1 MTIQLKYRSSY
12 NLKASLFV
20 LALLL
25 VLGMLYYSQRITNQL
40 REESRE
46 TVKFYAETYA
56 KFATEYNVEDFSFF
70 FEQFIGRMTFPVII
84 STVDDMP
91 SDWKNLDIDSQDK
104 SEQALDEVHSLMM
117 VMDELNEP
125 IDLNYYDPNS
135 NTNIVIARFHYG
147 DSKLITQLKW
157 LPYVEIAL
165 AGLFIFLG
173 LAGFQFIRR
182 SERQLIWAGMAKE
195 AAHQLGTPLSSL
207 MGWVEMLENA
217 DSERVAKLL
226 PEMSADLQRLNK
238 VAQRFSHIGAGG
250 GLKPADINE
259 VISKVVSYL
268 EKRLPQRSKKVDI
281 SMNLGKIP
289 EISVNVDLLEWAL
302 ENIIKNSTDAMSRED
317 GKIEVRTEFL
327 PENKIVK
334 ISIKDNGTGIQSRY
348 RKEIFKPG
356 YSTKSTGWG
365 LGLSLSKR
373 IIEEY
378 HGGELFLV
386 ESSMETGTTMQISLK
401 SG

>member
-1 MTIQLKYRSSY
+1 
-12 NLKASLFV
+12 
-20 LALLL
+20 
-25 VLGMLYYSQRITNQL
+25 MLYYSQRITNQL

-56 KFATEYNVEDFSFF
+56 KFASEYDTEDFSFF
-70 FEQFIGRMTFPVII
+70 FEQFIRRITFPIII
-84 STVDDMP
+84 STVDDIP
-91 SDWKNLDIDSQDK
+91 SDWKNLDVDSQDK
-104 SEQALDEVHSLMM
+104 SEQALNEVRRLMA
-117 VMDELNEP
+117 VMDELNKP
-125 IDLNYYDPNS
+125 IDLNYYDPS
-135 NTNIVIARFHYG
+135 SDTNIVIAKFHYG
-147 DSKLITQLKW
+147 DSKLITQLRW
-157 LPYVEIAL
+157 LPYVEIAI
-165 AGLFIFLG
+165 AGLFILLG

-217 DSERVAKLL
+217 DRGRVAKLL

-238 VAQRFSHIGAGG
+238 VAQRFSQIGAGG
-250 GLKPADINE
+250 GLKPTDINE
-259 VISKVVSYL
+259 VITKVVSYL
-268 EKRLPQRSKKVDI
+268 EKRLPQRNKKVDI

-289 EISVNVDLLEWAL
+289 EIPVNADLIEWAL
-302 ENIIKNSTDAMSRED
+302 ENIIKNSADAMPREN
-317 GKIEVRTEFL
+317 GKIEVTTEFL
-327 PENKIVK
+327 MENKFVK
-334 ISIKDNGTGIQSRY
+334 ISVRDNGTGIQSRY

-386 ESSMETGTTMQISLK
+386 ESSKESGTTMQISLK
-401 SG
+401 SE

>member
-1 MTIQLKYRSSY
+1 M
-12 NLKASLFV
+12 
-20 LALLL
+20 ALLL

-46 TVKFYAETYA
+46 TVKFYAETYT
-56 KFATEYNVEDFSFF
+56 KFATEYNAEDFSFF
-70 FEQFIGRMTFPVII
+70 FEQFIRRITFPVII

-104 SEQALDEVHSLMM
+104 SEQALNEVHSLMID
-117 VMDELNEP
+117 MDELNEP
-125 IDLNYYDPNS
+125 IDLNYYDPS
-135 NTNIVIARFHYG
+135 SGTNIVIARFHYG

-157 LPYVEIAL
+157 LPYVEIAII
-165 AGLFIFLG
+165 GLFILLG

-182 SERQLIWAGMAKE
+182 SERHLIWAGMAKE

-217 DSERVAKLL
+217 DSGRVAKLL

-238 VAQRFSHIGAGG
+238 VTQRFSQIGAGG
-250 GLKPADINE
+250 GLKPADVNE

-268 EKRLPQRSKKVDI
+268 EKRLPQRNKKVDL

-302 ENIIKNSTDAMSRED
+302 ENIIKNSTDAMPRED
-317 GKIEVRTEFL
+317 GKIEITTEFL
-327 PENKIVK
+327 PENKIVT
-334 ISIKDNGTGIQSRY
+334 ITIKDNGTGIQSRY

-356 YSTKSTGWG
+356 FSTKSTGWG

-378 HGGELFLV
+378 HGGDLFLA

-401 SG
+401 SE

>member
-1 MTIQLKYRSSY
+1 
-12 NLKASLFV
+12 
-20 LALLL
+20 
-25 VLGMLYYSQRITNQL
+25 MLYYSQRITNQL

-46 TVKFYAETYA
+46 TVTFYAETYA
-56 KFATEYNVEDFSFF
+56 KFASENDVEDFSFF
-70 FEQFIGRMTFPVII
+70 FEQFIQRMTFPVII
-84 STVDDMP
+84 STVENDP
-91 SDWKNLDIDSQDK
+91 SDWKNLAVDSWDK
-104 SEQALDEVHSLMM
+104 SEQALIKVRRLMTA
-117 VMDELNEP
+117 MDELNDP
-125 IDLNYYDPNS
+125 IDLNYFDPSS

-147 DSKLITQLKW
+147 DSKLITQLRW
-157 LPYVEIAL
+157 LPYVEIAV
-165 AGLFIFLG
+165 AGLFILLG
-173 LAGFQFIRR
+173 FAGFQFIRR

-217 DSERVAKLL
+217 DTDRVAKLL

-250 GLKPADINE
+250 GLKPADVNE

-268 EKRLPQRSKKVDI
+268 EKRLPQRNKTVNI
-281 SMNLGKIP
+281 SMNLGKLP
-289 EISVNVDLLEWAL
+289 EISVNVDLFEWAL
-302 ENIIKNSTDAMSRED
+302 ENIIKNSADAMSRED
-317 GKIEVRTEFL
+317 GKIEVTTEFL

-334 ISIKDNGTGIQSRY
+334 ISIKDNGSGIQPRY
-348 RKEIFKPG
+348 QKEIFKPG

-373 IIEEY
+373 IIEQY

-386 ESSMETGTTMQISLK
+386 ESSKEAGTTMQISLK
-401 SG
+401 SE

>member
-1 MTIQLKYRSSY
+1 M
-12 NLKASLFV
+12 
-20 LALLL
+20 ALLL

-56 KFATEYNVEDFSFF
+56 KFASEYDTEDFSFF
-70 FEQFIGRMTFPVII
+70 LEQFIRRITFPIII
-84 STVDDMP
+84 STVDDIP
-91 SDWKNLDIDSQDK
+91 SDWKNLDVDSQDK
-104 SEQALDEVHSLMM
+104 SEQALNEVRRLMA
-117 VMDELNEP
+117 VMDELNKP
-125 IDLNYYDPNS
+125 IDLNYYDPS
-135 NTNIVIARFHYG
+135 SDTNIVIAKFHYG
-147 DSKLITQLKW
+147 DSKLITQLRW
-157 LPYVEIAL
+157 LPYVEIAI
-165 AGLFIFLG
+165 AGLFILLG

-217 DSERVAKLL
+217 DRGRVAKLL

-238 VAQRFSHIGAGG
+238 VAQRFSQIGAGG
-250 GLKPADINE
+250 GLKPTDINE
-259 VISKVVSYL
+259 VITKVVSYL
-268 EKRLPQRSKKVDI
+268 EKRLPQRNKKVDI

-289 EISVNVDLLEWAL
+289 EIPVNADLIEWAL
-302 ENIIKNSTDAMSRED
+302 ENIIKNSADAMPREN
-317 GKIEVRTEFL
+317 GKIEVTTEFL
-327 PENKIVK
+327 MENKFVK
-334 ISIKDNGTGIQSRY
+334 ISVRDNGTGIQSRY

-356 YSTKSTGWG
+356 FSTKSTGWG

-378 HGGELFLV
+378 HGGELFLA
-386 ESSMETGTTMQISLK
+386 ESSMETGTTIQISLK
-401 SG
+401 SE

>member
-1 MTIQLKYRSSY
+1 
-12 NLKASLFV
+12 
-20 LALLL
+20 
-25 VLGMLYYSQRITNQL
+25 MLYYSQRITNQL

-46 TVKFYAETYA
+46 TVTFYAETYA
-56 KFATEYNVEDFSFF
+56 KFASENDVEDFSFF
-70 FEQFIGRMTFPVII
+70 FEQFIQRMTFPVII
-84 STVDDMP
+84 STVENDP
-91 SDWKNLDIDSQDK
+91 SDWKNLAVDSWDK
-104 SEQALDEVHSLMM
+104 SEQALNKVRRLMTA
-117 VMDELNEP
+117 MDELNDP
-125 IDLNYYDPNS
+125 IDLNYFDPSS

-147 DSKLITQLKW
+147 DSKLITQLRW
-157 LPYVEIAL
+157 LPYVEIAV
-165 AGLFIFLG
+165 AGLFILLG
-173 LAGFQFIRR
+173 FAGFQFIRR

-217 DSERVAKLL
+217 DTDRVAKLL

-250 GLKPADINE
+250 GLKPADVNE

-268 EKRLPQRSKKVDI
+268 EKRLPQRNKTVNI
-281 SMNLGKIP
+281 SMNLGKLP
-289 EISVNVDLLEWAL
+289 EISVNVDLFEWAL
-302 ENIIKNSTDAMSRED
+302 ENIIKNSADAMSRKD
-317 GKIEVRTEFL
+317 GKIEVTTEFL

-334 ISIKDNGTGIQSRY
+334 ISIKDNGSGIQPRY
-348 RKEIFKPG
+348 QKEIFKPG

-373 IIEEY
+373 IIEQY

-386 ESSMETGTTMQISLK
+386 ESSKEAGTTMQISLK
-401 SG
+401 SE

>member
-1 MTIQLKYRSSY
+1 M
-12 NLKASLFV
+12 
-20 LALLL
+20 ALLL
-25 VLGMLYYSQRITNQL
+25 VLGMLFYSQRITDQL

-46 TVKFYAETYA
+46 TIKIYAEIYA
-56 KFATEYNVEDFSFF
+56 KFASEDNVEDFSFF
-70 FEQFIGRMTFPVII
+70 FEQFISRIAFPVII
-84 STVDDMP
+84 STVDDIP

-104 SEQALDEVHSLMM
+104 SERAIKEVQELMKA
-117 VMDELNEP
+117 MDKLNQPINLNFYEP
-125 IDLNYYDPNS
+125 S
-135 NTNIVIARFHYG
+135 TNTNIVIARFHYG

-157 LPYVEIAL
+157 LPFVEIAI
-165 AGLFIFLG
+165 AGLFILLG
-173 LAGFQFIRR
+173 FAGFQFIRR

-195 AAHQLGTPLSSL
+195 TAHQLGTPLSSL

-238 VAQRFSHIGAGG
+238 VAQRFSQIGAGG
-250 GLKPADINE
+250 GLKPTDLNE
-259 VISKVVSYL
+259 VITKVVSYL
-268 EKRLPQRSKKVDI
+268 QKRLPQRNKKVDI

-302 ENIIKNSTDAMSRED
+302 ENIIKNSTDAMTRED
-317 GKIEVRTEFL
+317 GKIEVSTQFI
-327 PENKIVK
+327 PEKNIVK
-334 ISIKDNGTGIQSRY
+334 IIVKDNGTGIQPKN
-348 RKEIFKPG
+348 RKEVFKPG

-378 HGGELFLV
+378 HGGELFLA
-386 ESSMETGTTMQISLK
+386 ESSVEKGTTMQIMLK
-401 SG
+401 TE

>member
-1 MTIQLKYRSSY
+1 
-12 NLKASLFV
+12 
-20 LALLL
+20 
-25 VLGMLYYSQRITNQL
+25 MLYYSQRITNQL

-70 FEQFIGRMTFPVII
+70 FEQFIGRITFPVII
-84 STVDDMP
+84 STVDDIP
-91 SDWKNLDIDSQDK
+91 SDWKNLAVDSQDK
-104 SEQALDEVHSLMM
+104 SEQALNEVHSLMM
-117 VMDELNEP
+117 AMDELNEP
-125 IDLNYYDPNS
+125 IDLNYNDPSS

-157 LPYVEIAL
+157 LPYVEIAI

-238 VAQRFSHIGAGG
+238 VAQRFSYIGAGG
-250 GLKPADINE
+250 GLKPADMNE
-259 VISKVVSYL
+259 LISKVVSYL
-268 EKRLPQRSKKVDI
+268 EKRLPQRNKKVDI

-302 ENIIKNSTDAMSRED
+302 ENIIKNSADAMSRED

-334 ISIKDNGTGIQSRY
+334 ISIKDTGTGIQSRY
-348 RKEIFKPG
+348 QKEIIKPG

-365 LGLSLSKR
+365 LG
-373 IIEEY
+373 
-378 HGGELFLV
+378 
-386 ESSMETGTTMQISLK
+386 
-401 SG
+401 

>member
-1 MTIQLKYRSSY
+1 M
-12 NLKASLFV
+12 
-20 LALLL
+20 ALLL

-46 TVKFYAETYA
+46 TVKFYAETYT
-56 KFATEYNVEDFSFF
+56 KFATEYNAEDFSFF
-70 FEQFIGRMTFPVII
+70 FEQFIRRITFPVII

-104 SEQALDEVHSLMM
+104 SEQALNEVHSLMID
-117 VMDELNEP
+117 MDELNEP
-125 IDLNYYDPNS
+125 IDLNYYDPS
-135 NTNIVIARFHYG
+135 SDTNIVIARFHYG

-157 LPYVEIAL
+157 LPYVEIAM

-268 EKRLPQRSKKVDI
+268 EKRLPQRNKKVDL

-302 ENIIKNSTDAMSRED
+302 ENIIKNSTDAMPRED
-317 GKIEVRTEFL
+317 GKIEITTEFL
-327 PENKIVK
+327 PENKIVT
-334 ISIKDNGTGIQSRY
+334 ITIKDNGTGIQSRY

-356 YSTKSTGWG
+356 FSTKSTGWG

-378 HGGELFLV
+378 HGGELFLA
-386 ESSMETGTTMQISLK
+386 ESSMETGTTIQISLK
-401 SG
+401 SE

>member
-1 MTIQLKYRSSY
+1 M
-12 NLKASLFV
+12 
-20 LALLL
+20 ALLL

-56 KFATEYNVEDFSFF
+56 KFASEYDTEDFSFF
-70 FEQFIGRMTFPVII
+70 LEQFIRRITFPIII
-84 STVDDMP
+84 STVDDIP
-91 SDWKNLDIDSQDK
+91 SDWKNLDVDSQDK
-104 SEQALDEVHSLMM
+104 SEQALNEVRRLMA
-117 VMDELNEP
+117 VMDELNKP
-125 IDLNYYDPNS
+125 IDLNYYDPS
-135 NTNIVIARFHYG
+135 SDTNIVIAKFHYG
-147 DSKLITQLKW
+147 DSKLITQLRW
-157 LPYVEIAL
+157 LPYVEIAI
-165 AGLFIFLG
+165 AGLFILLG

-217 DSERVAKLL
+217 DRGRVAKLL

-238 VAQRFSHIGAGG
+238 VAQRFSQIGAGG
-250 GLKPADINE
+250 GLKPTDINE
-259 VISKVVSYL
+259 VITKVVSYL
-268 EKRLPQRSKKVDI
+268 EKRLPQRNKKVDI

-289 EISVNVDLLEWAL
+289 EIPVNADLIEWAL
-302 ENIIKNSTDAMSRED
+302 ENIIKNSADAMPREN
-317 GKIEVRTEFL
+317 GKIEVTTEFL
-327 PENKIVK
+327 MENKFVK
-334 ISIKDNGTGIQSRY
+334 ISVRDNGTGIQSRY

-386 ESSMETGTTMQISLK
+386 ESSKESGTTMQISLK
-401 SG
+401 SE

>member
-1 MTIQLKYRSSY
+1 
-12 NLKASLFV
+12 
-20 LALLL
+20 
-25 VLGMLYYSQRITNQL
+25 MLYYSQRITNQL

-70 FEQFIGRMTFPVII
+70 FEQFIGRITFPVII

-104 SEQALDEVHSLMM
+104 SEQALNEVHSLMM

-401 SG
+401 SE

>member
-1 MTIQLKYRSSY
+1 
-12 NLKASLFV
+12 
-20 LALLL
+20 
-25 VLGMLYYSQRITNQL
+25 MLYYSQRITNQL

-46 TVKFYAETYA
+46 TVTFYAETYA
-56 KFATEYNVEDFSFF
+56 KFASENDVEDFSFF
-70 FEQFIGRMTFPVII
+70 FEQFIQRMTFPVII
-84 STVDDMP
+84 STVENDP
-91 SDWKNLDIDSQDK
+91 SDWKNLAVDSWDK
-104 SEQALDEVHSLMM
+104 SEQALIKVRRLMTA
-117 VMDELNEP
+117 MDELNDP
-125 IDLNYYDPNS
+125 IDLNYFDPSS

-147 DSKLITQLKW
+147 DSKLITQLRW
-157 LPYVEIAL
+157 LPYVEIAV
-165 AGLFIFLG
+165 AGLFILLG
-173 LAGFQFIRR
+173 FAGFQFIRR

-217 DSERVAKLL
+217 DTDRVAKLL

-250 GLKPADINE
+250 GLKPADVNE

-268 EKRLPQRSKKVDI
+268 EKRLPQRNKTVNI
-281 SMNLGKIP
+281 SMNLGKLP
-289 EISVNVDLLEWAL
+289 EISVNVDLFEWAL
-302 ENIIKNSTDAMSRED
+302 ENIIKNSADAMSRKD
-317 GKIEVRTEFL
+317 GKIEVTTEFL

-334 ISIKDNGTGIQSRY
+334 ISIKDNGSGIQPRY
-348 RKEIFKPG
+348 QKEIFKPG

-378 HGGELFLV
+378 HGGKLFLV
-386 ESSMETGTTMQISLK
+386 ESSKETGTTMQISLK
-401 SG
+401 AE

>member
-1 MTIQLKYRSSY
+1 
-12 NLKASLFV
+12 
-20 LALLL
+20 
-25 VLGMLYYSQRITNQL
+25 MLYYSQRITNQL

-56 KFATEYNVEDFSFF
+56 KFASEYNTEDFSFF
-70 FEQFIGRMTFPVII
+70 FEQFISRITFPVII
-84 STVDDMP
+84 STVDNIP
-91 SDWKNLDIDSQDK
+91 SDWKNLDIDSRDK
-104 SEQALDEVHSLMM
+104 SVQALNEVRRLMII
-117 VMDELNEP
+117 MDELNEP
-125 IDLNYYDPNS
+125 IDLNYFEPSS

-157 LPYVEIAL
+157 LPYIEISI

-173 LAGFQFIRR
+173 FAGFQFIRR

-217 DSERVAKLL
+217 DRGRVARLL
-226 PEMSADLQRLNK
+226 PEMSADLRRLNK
-238 VAQRFSHIGAGG
+238 VAHRFSQIGVGG
-250 GLKPADINE
+250 GLKPTDINE
-259 VISKVVSYL
+259 LITKVISYL
-268 EKRLPQRSKKVDI
+268 EKRLPQRNKKVDI
-281 SMNLGKIP
+281 SANLGKIP
-289 EISVNVDLLEWAL
+289 EIPVNVDLLEWAL

-317 GKIEVRTEFL
+317 GKIEVTTEFL
-327 PENKIVK
+327 SDNKIVK
-334 ISIKDNGTGIQSRY
+334 ISVRDNGTGIQPKY

-378 HGGELFLV
+378 HGGKLFLA
-386 ESSMETGTTMQISLK
+386 ESRMESGTTMQISLN
-401 SG
+401 SE

>member
-1 MTIQLKYRSSY
+1 
-12 NLKASLFV
+12 
-20 LALLL
+20 
-25 VLGMLYYSQRITNQL
+25 MLYYSQRITNQL

-46 TVKFYAETYA
+46 TIKFYAEIYA
-56 KFATEYNVEDFSFF
+56 KFASEYNVEDFSFF
-70 FEQFIGRMTFPVII
+70 FEQFISRIDFPVII
-84 STVDDMP
+84 STVDDIP

-104 SEQALDEVHSLMM
+104 SERAIKEVQELMKA
-117 VMDELNEP
+117 MDELNKPINLNFYEP
-125 IDLNYYDPNS
+125 SS

-157 LPYVEIAL
+157 LPYVEIAI

-173 LAGFQFIRR
+173 FAGFQFIRR

-195 AAHQLGTPLSSL
+195 TAHQLGTPLSSL

-238 VAQRFSHIGAGG
+238 VAHRFSQIGAGG
-250 GLKPADINE
+250 GLKPTDLNE
-259 VISKVVSYL
+259 VITKVVSYL
-268 EKRLPQRSKKVDI
+268 EKRLPQRNKKVDI
-281 SMNLGKIP
+281 SINLGKIP
-289 EISVNVDLLEWAL
+289 EISVNVDLIEWAL
-302 ENIIKNSTDAMSRED
+302 ENIIKNSADAMSRED
-317 GKIEVRTEFL
+317 GKIEVSTQFI
-327 PENKIVK
+327 PEKNIVK
-334 ISIKDNGTGIQSRY
+334 IIVKDNGTGIRAKN
-348 RKEIFKPG
+348 RKEVFKPG

-378 HGGELFLV
+378 HGGELFLA
-386 ESSMETGTTMQISLK
+386 ESSMEKGTTMQIMLK
-401 SG
+401 TE

>member
-1 MTIQLKYRSSY
+1 M
-12 NLKASLFV
+12 
-20 LALLL
+20 ALLL

-104 SEQALDEVHSLMM
+104 SEQALNEVHSLMI

>member
-1 MTIQLKYRSSY
+1 
-12 NLKASLFV
+12 
-20 LALLL
+20 
-25 VLGMLYYSQRITNQL
+25 MLYYSQRITNQL

-46 TVKFYAETYA
+46 TVTFYAETYA
-56 KFATEYNVEDFSFF
+56 KFASENDVEDFSFF
-70 FEQFIGRMTFPVII
+70 FEQFIQRMTFPVII
-84 STVDDMP
+84 STVENDP
-91 SDWKNLDIDSQDK
+91 SDWKNLAVDSWDK
-104 SEQALDEVHSLMM
+104 SEQALIKVRRLMTA
-117 VMDELNEP
+117 MDELNDP
-125 IDLNYYDPNS
+125 IDLNYFDPSS

-147 DSKLITQLKW
+147 DSKLITQLRW
-157 LPYVEIAL
+157 LPYVEIAV
-165 AGLFIFLG
+165 AGLFILLG
-173 LAGFQFIRR
+173 FAGFQFIRR

-217 DSERVAKLL
+217 DTDRVAKLL

-250 GLKPADINE
+250 GLKPADVNE

-268 EKRLPQRSKKVDI
+268 EKRLPQRNKTVNI
-281 SMNLGKIP
+281 SMNLGKLP
-289 EISVNVDLLEWAL
+289 EISVNVDLFEWAL
-302 ENIIKNSTDAMSRED
+302 ENIIKNSADAMSRKD
-317 GKIEVRTEFL
+317 GKIEVTTEFL

-334 ISIKDNGTGIQSRY
+334 ISIKDNGSGIQPRY
-348 RKEIFKPG
+348 QKEIFKPG

-373 IIEEY
+373 IIEQY

-386 ESSMETGTTMQISLK
+386 ESSKEAGTTMQISLK
-401 SG
+401 SE

>member
-1 MTIQLKYRSSY
+1 
-12 NLKASLFV
+12 
-20 LALLL
+20 
-25 VLGMLYYSQRITNQL
+25 MLYYSQRITNQL

-46 TVKFYAETYA
+46 TVKFYAETYV
-56 KFATEYNVEDFSFF
+56 KFASEYNADDFSFF
-70 FEQFIGRMTFPVII
+70 FEQFIKRITFPVII
-84 STVDDMP
+84 STADDIP
-91 SDWKNLDIDSQDK
+91 SDWKNLSIDSQDK
-104 SEQALDEVHSLMM
+104 SEQALSDAHDIMTA
-117 VMDELNEP
+117 MDEQNEP
-125 IDLNYYDPNS
+125 IDLNYFDPGS
-135 NTNIVIARFHYG
+135 NRNIVIARLHYG
-147 DSKLITQLKW
+147 DSKLITQLRW
-157 LPYVEIAL
+157 LPYVEIAI
-165 AGLFIFLG
+165 AGLFILLG
-173 LAGFQFIRR
+173 FAGFQFIRR

-250 GLKPADINE
+250 GLKPADMNDLIT
-259 VISKVVSYL
+259 KVVSYL
-268 EKRLPQRSKKVDI
+268 QKRLPQRNKKIDI
-281 SMNLGKIP
+281 SMNLGKLP
-289 EISVNVDLLEWAL
+289 EIPINVDLLEWAL
-302 ENIIKNSTDAMSRED
+302 ENIIKNSADAMSRD
-317 GKIEVRTEFL
+317 GGKIEVITEFQS
-327 PENKIVK
+327 ENKIVK
-334 ISIKDNGTGIQSRY
+334 ISVKDNGTGIQSKY

-386 ESSMETGTTMQISLK
+386 ESSKETGTTMQISLK
-401 SG
+401 SE

>member
-1 MTIQLKYRSSY
+1 
-12 NLKASLFV
+12 
-20 LALLL
+20 
-25 VLGMLYYSQRITNQL
+25 MLYYSQRITNQL

-46 TVKFYAETYA
+46 TVTFYAETYA
-56 KFATEYNVEDFSFF
+56 KFASENDVEDFSFF
-70 FEQFIGRMTFPVII
+70 FEQFIQRMTFPVII
-84 STVDDMP
+84 STVENDP
-91 SDWKNLDIDSQDK
+91 SDWKNLAVDSWDK
-104 SEQALDEVHSLMM
+104 SEQALIKVRRLMTA
-117 VMDELNEP
+117 MDELNDP
-125 IDLNYYDPNS
+125 IDLNYFDPSS

-147 DSKLITQLKW
+147 DSKLIMQLRW
-157 LPYVEIAL
+157 LPYVEIAV
-165 AGLFIFLG
+165 AGLFILLG
-173 LAGFQFIRR
+173 FAGFQFIRR

-217 DSERVAKLL
+217 DTDRVAKLL

-250 GLKPADINE
+250 GLKPADVNE

-268 EKRLPQRSKKVDI
+268 EKRLPQRNKTVNI
-281 SMNLGKIP
+281 SMNLGKLP
-289 EISVNVDLLEWAL
+289 EISVNVDLFEWAL
-302 ENIIKNSTDAMSRED
+302 ENIIKNSADAMSRED
-317 GKIEVRTEFL
+317 GKIEVTTEFL

-334 ISIKDNGTGIQSRY
+334 ISIKDNGSGIQPRY
-348 RKEIFKPG
+348 QKEIFKPG

-373 IIEEY
+373 IIEQY

-386 ESSMETGTTMQISLK
+386 ESSKEAGTTMQISLK
-401 SG
+401 SE